1 MGKRLG
7 SPRSLPSHNS
17 RKPNDFGAQQNFVIN
32 HWLKPMAWLVLKTLV
47 DKLMRRSDGTEKP
60 TFERRR

>member
-1 MGKRLG
+1 
-7 SPRSLPSHNS
+7 
-17 RKPNDFGAQQNFVIN
+17 
-32 HWLKPMAWLVLKTLV
+32 MAWLVLKTLV